1 MIQLSTCFS
10 DEETNVLS
18 KYTGN
23 NFEVL
28 SYIEGVT
35 YVLSENGEY
44 CYNDCFDAT
53 DNDYFAQQKYEKV
66 IPYRIIKFY
75 QYYLMNTKEELNS
88 WYRGRKD
95 SNGNWE
101 YDCVSDSLE
110 EAFECL

>member
-75 QYYLMNTKEELNS
+75 QYYLMNTKEHSCNS
-88 WYRGRKD
+88 
-95 SNGNWE
+95 E
-101 YDCVSDSLE
+101 IMPIE
-110 EAFECL
+110 

>member
-53 DNDYFAQQKYEKV
+53 DNDYFAQQKYG
-66 IPYRIIKFY
+66 ITFSYFCLLY
-75 QYYLMNTKEELNS
+75 QYYLMNTKEEINS

>member
-66 IPYRIIKFY
+66 IPYRICLLY
-75 QYYLMNTKEELNS
+75 TS
-88 WYRGRKD
+88 PSPRDRG
-95 SNGNWE
+95 
-101 YDCVSDSLE
+101 
-110 EAFECL
+110 